1 MNIVSIF
8 AGRKKNLE
16 ILNKYLQKAL
26 DLKIIDE
33 VHFWNNTR
41 NKEDEDY
48 LKSISNLKRSSKNL
62 EYIISP
68 EIINNDNKKSFELM
82 IKGIGA
88 HIKINDYEIILGNR
102 SVIRDKEK
110 ELFSLTMNN
119 VINKEYNTFKFI
131 INEKINVYKNNKLI
145 MTANVQPI
153 ILDKIIFKTEGPGHV
168 QYKPTQ
174 NKGFYF
180 MDTCEKSWKNYYN
193 HYAKGFENDII
204 MKCDDD
210 IVYIDVVQLPNYI
223 DFIKNNEYDLVFAN
237 TINNGVSAFFQQEF
251 NLIPKQLMELEY
263 PENGFCGSLWKDGK
277 KAEKLHDYFIENYKK
292 FVTHRSNK
300 CIEINTRFSINFF
313 GYKGKNWHKIADCYI
328 EDEHTL
334 TVECVNNRQF
344 KNMLYC
350 DFYVSHLSFAKQNET
365 MDLNRMIDRYN
376 MLYDIVEFN
385 LI

>member
-26 DLKIIDE
+26 DLNIIDE

-41 NKEDEDY
+41 NKEDEEY
-48 LKSISNLKRSSKNL
+48 LKSITNLKRSSKNL
-62 EYIISP
+62 DYTITPQII
-68 EIINNDNKKSFELM
+68 DNSFELM

-102 SVIRDKEK
+102 SVIRDKDK

-119 VINKEYNTFKFI
+119 VMNTEYNTFKFV

-145 MTANVQPI
+145 MTANAQPI
-153 ILDKIIFKTEGPGHV
+153 IIDKIIFKTEGPGHV
-168 QYKPTQ
+168 QYKTTEH
-174 NKGFYF
+174 KGFYF

-210 IVYIDVVQLPNYI
+210 IVYIDVVQLPKYI
-223 DFIKNNEYDLVFAN
+223 DFIKNNDYDLVFAN

-251 NLIPKQLMELEY
+251 DLIPKQLMELEY
-263 PENGFCGSLWKDGK
+263 PANGFCGSLWEDGK

-334 TVECVNNRQF
+334 TVECVNKRNF

-365 MDLNRMIDRYN
+365 MNLNRMIDRYN
-376 MLYDIVEFN
+376 ILYDIVEFN
-385 LI
+385 LIC

>member
-26 DLKIIDE
+26 DLNIIDE

-41 NKEDEDY
+41 NKDDEDY

-62 EYIISP
+62 DYTITP
-68 EIINNDNKKSFELM
+68 EIIDNSFELM

-88 HIKINDYEIILGNR
+88 HIKINNYEIILGNR
-102 SVIRDKEK
+102 SVIRDKDK
-110 ELFSLTMNN
+110 ELFSLTVNN
-119 VINKEYNTFKFI
+119 VMNTEYNTFKFV
-131 INEKINVYKNNKLI
+131 INDKINVYKNNKLI
-145 MTANVQPI
+145 MTANAQSM

-168 QYKPTQ
+168 QYKTTEH
-174 NKGFYF
+174 KGFYF

-193 HYAKGFENDII
+193 HYAKEFENDII
-204 MKCDDD
+204 IKCDDD
-210 IVYIDVVQLPNYI
+210 IVYIDLVQLPNYI
-223 DFIKNNEYDLVFAN
+223 DFIKNNDYDLVFAN

-251 NLIPKQLMELEY
+251 GLIPKQLMELEY
-263 PENGFCGSLWKDGK
+263 PENGFCGSLWEDGK
-277 KAEKLHDYFIENYKK
+277 KAEKLHNYFIENYKK

-365 MDLNRMIDRYN
+365 MDLNRIIDRYN

-385 LI
+385 LIC

>member
-26 DLKIIDE
+26 DLNIIDE

-41 NKEDEDY
+41 NKDDEEY

-62 EYIISP
+62 DYTITP
-68 EIINNDNKKSFELM
+68 EIIDNSFELM

-102 SVIRDKEK
+102 SVIRDKDK

-119 VINKEYNTFKFI
+119 VMNTEYNTFKFV
-131 INEKINVYKNNKLI
+131 INDKINVYKNNKLI
-145 MTANVQPI
+145 MTTNVHPF

-168 QYKPTQ
+168 QYKTTQ

-180 MDTCEKSWKNYYN
+180 MDTCEKNWKNYYN

-210 IVYIDVVQLPNYI
+210 IVYIDVVQLPKYI
-223 DFIKNNEYDLVFAN
+223 DFIKNNDYDLVFAN

-251 NLIPKQLMELEY
+251 GLIPKELMELEY
-263 PENGFCGSLWKDGK
+263 PHNGFCGSLWENGK

-292 FVTHRSNK
+292 FVTHQSNK
-300 CIEINTRFSINFF
+300 YIEINTRFSINFF
-313 GYKGKNWHKIADCYI
+313 GYKGKNWHKIADCYV

-365 MDLNRMIDRYN
+365 MDLNRMIYRYN

>member
-26 DLKIIDE
+26 DLNIIDE

-41 NKEDEDY
+41 NKEDEEY

-62 EYIISP
+62 DYTITPQII
-68 EIINNDNKKSFELM
+68 DNSFELM

-102 SVIRDKEK
+102 SVIRDKDK
-110 ELFSLTMNN
+110 ELFSLTMKN
-119 VINKEYNTFKFI
+119 VMNTEYNTFKFV
-131 INEKINVYKNNKLI
+131 INDKINVYKNNKLI
-145 MTANVQPI
+145 MTANAQPI
-153 ILDKIIFKTEGPGHV
+153 IIDKIIFKTEGPGHV
-168 QYKPTQ
+168 QYKTTQ

-210 IVYIDVVQLPNYI
+210 IVYIDVVQLPKYI

-263 PENGFCGSLWKDGK
+263 PENGFCGSLWEDGK

-292 FVTHRSNK
+292 FITYRSNK

-328 EDEHTL
+328 EDEYTL

>member
-26 DLKIIDE
+26 DLNIIDE

-41 NKEDEDY
+41 NKEDEEY

-62 EYIISP
+62 DYTITPQII
-68 EIINNDNKKSFELM
+68 DNSFELM

-102 SVIRDKEK
+102 SVIRDKDK

-119 VINKEYNTFKFI
+119 VMNTEYNTFKFV

-145 MTANVQPI
+145 MTANAQPI
-153 ILDKIIFKTEGPGHV
+153 IIDKIIFKTEGPGHV
-168 QYKPTQ
+168 QYKTTEH
-174 NKGFYF
+174 KGFYF

-210 IVYIDVVQLPNYI
+210 IVYIDVVQLPKYI
-223 DFIKNNEYDLVFAN
+223 DFIKNNDYDLVFAN

-251 NLIPKQLMELEY
+251 DLIPKQLMELEY
-263 PENGFCGSLWKDGK
+263 PENGFCGSLWEDGK

-334 TVECVNNRQF
+334 TVECVNKRNF

>member
-26 DLKIIDE
+26 DLNIIDE

-41 NKEDEDY
+41 NKEDEEY

-62 EYIISP
+62 DYIITP
-68 EIINNDNKKSFELM
+68 EIIDNTFELM
-82 IKGIGA
+82 IKGISA

-110 ELFSLTMNN
+110 DLFSLTMNN
-119 VINKEYNTFKFI
+119 VMNTEYNTFKFV

-145 MTANVQPI
+145 MTTNIQPI

-168 QYKPTQ
+168 QYKTTQ

-193 HYAKGFENDII
+193 HYSKGFENDII

-210 IVYIDVVQLPNYI
+210 IVYIDVVQLPKYI
-223 DFIKNNEYDLVFAN
+223 DFIKNNDYDLVFAN

-251 NLIPKQLMELEY
+251 GLIPKQLMELEY
-263 PENGFCGSLWKDGK
+263 PENGFCGSLWEDGK

-313 GYKGKNWHKIADCYI
+313 GYKGKNWYKIADCYI

-334 TVECVNNRQF
+334 TVECVNNRNF

-365 MDLNRMIDRYN
+365 MDLNRITDRYHT
-376 MLYDIVEFN
+376 LYDVVEFN